1 MFMYSI
7 VGHKTSSLLCMGV
20 NFRQDKMLP
29 KLAWPVP
36 ISFLLD
42 FGRSPIML
50 HAMLTIS
57 LIPLQRFKI
66 SYTSSSSRHLV
77 VIYSSSR
84 SNTTLDLITLI
95 LSYAS

>member
-36 ISFLLD
+36 NIN
-42 FGRSPIML
+42 MY
-50 HAMLTIS
+50 
-57 LIPLQRFKI
+57 LIPP
-66 SYTSSSSRHLV
+66 
-77 VIYSSSR
+77 
-84 SNTTLDLITLI
+84 
-95 LSYAS
+95 